1 MTGEIAERIERG
13 LRIARA
19 AERAGEIARLVAQR
33 PAVGAE
39 NGSEQAQKRTPPFH
53 VAPKVM
59 HGLGGRA
66 LRVRNRSPSVSKDRS
81 RDAAQSLVYRHIRL
95 QGGLV
100 VHVTVL

>member
-1 MTGEIAERIERG
+1 MAGEIAERIERG

-19 AERAGEIARLVAQR
+19 AECAGKVARLVAQR

-39 NGSEQAQKRTPPFH
+39 NRPSRRSSARQRFMWRGSHARPRRPD
-53 VAPKVM
+53 ASI
-59 HGLGGRA
+59 
-66 LRVRNRSPSVSKDRS
+66 RNRSPSVSKIARAMRRKAS
-81 RDAAQSLVYRHIRL
+81 SPHIRL